1 MTEINN
7 IIMNLKNYINNEVK
21 MSDDDIKL
29 LNTIFDKKDEFNI
42 LYYFEKKYNLDNKFS
57 ELINLY
63 NFHLLLMN

>member
-1 MTEINN
+1 
-7 IIMNLKNYINNEVK
+7 MNLKNYINNEVK

-29 LNTIFDKKDEFNI
+29 LNKIFDKKDEFNI
-42 LYYFEKKYNLDNKFS
+42 LYYFKKKYNLDNKFS